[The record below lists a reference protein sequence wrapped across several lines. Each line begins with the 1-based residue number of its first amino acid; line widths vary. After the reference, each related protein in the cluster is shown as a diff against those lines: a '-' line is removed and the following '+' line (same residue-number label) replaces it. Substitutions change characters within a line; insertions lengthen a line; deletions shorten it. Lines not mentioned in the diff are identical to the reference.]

1 MKYVFLGDNY
11 APARKFGAEVAAM
24 TGLGLVGSV
33 AQAQSA
39 QNIADNQIFA
49 QRQENQLNRDWQTQE
64 AEKARGYNTSERVA
78 SQDFAK
84 QMLDYQ
90 NEYNSIRNQVQR
102 LQEGNINPQVA
113 LSGNVQNVSASSSL
127 SSPASSPI
135 PSMVSGLSP
144 VPQQPLDLQI
154 PALLNGAG
162 SLVKNLAEAKGKS
175 VETDRM
181 IKTMQDYI
189 DQAHFD
195 TQIKELNRD
204 TISIDKYIKEQVRD
218 SAITKAWDEAKKANY
233 DALASANEVSLYDI
247 QKRLLESQE
256 QLNRALS
263 AYHGE
268 NAELVRRDILSY
280 NRRTNA
286 IVNLQVAQTK
296 EALQNAFTSKAVQAI
311 TEAKTAREKI
321 QKVMD
326 IINNGIKANEFTAGQ
341 LGLTSAQLKQLQD
354 KKYLDNLLSGYGV
367 PLWFDNFFHRLKD
380 YIPSIPVG
388 FIKGVK

>member
-1 MKYVFLGDNY
+1 MRYVFLGDHY
-11 APARKFGAEVAAM
+11 APALKFGAEVAAM
-24 TGLGLVGSV
+24 SGLGLVGSV

-39 QNIADNQIFA
+39 QNIADSQISA
-49 QRQENQLNRDWQTQE
+49 QRQENQLNRDWQTAE
-64 AEKARGYNTSERVA
+64 AEKARGYNTAERVA

-90 NEYNSIRNQVQR
+90 NEYNSIKNQVQR

-113 LSGNVQNVSASSSL
+113 MSGNVQNVSASSSP
-127 SSPASSPI
+127 SSPASSPM
-135 PSMVSGLSP
+135 PAQVSGLSP

-204 TISIDKYIKEQVRD
+204 TISIDKYIKDQVRD
-218 SAITKAWDEAKKANY
+218 AAITKAWDEAKKANY

-247 QKRLLESQE
+247 QKRLLVSQE
-256 QLNRALS
+256 KLNKALS
-263 AYHGE
+263 EYHGE

-286 IVNLQVAQTK
+286 LIELQIAQKQEHKANAAVLSQEERIRSVAANIKERSSRDELVSIVNRLRADGAISQQQEASAVK
-296 EALQNAFTSKAVQAI
+296 ELAKINKILSSYNNSNSKLKVDAV
-311 TEAKTAREKI
+311 
-321 QKVMD
+321 
-326 IINNGIKANEFTAGQ
+326 
-341 LGLTSAQLKQLQD
+341 L
-354 KKYLDNLLSGYGV
+354 
-367 PLWFDNFFHRLKD
+367 DNFFKIIGLNVSASVHN
-380 YIPSIPVG
+380 
-388 FIKGVK
+388 